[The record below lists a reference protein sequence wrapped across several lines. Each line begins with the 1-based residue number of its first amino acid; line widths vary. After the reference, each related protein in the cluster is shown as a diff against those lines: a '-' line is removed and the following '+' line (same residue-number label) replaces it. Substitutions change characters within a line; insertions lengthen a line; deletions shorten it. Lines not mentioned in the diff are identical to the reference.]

1 MTMKRKTRPIN
12 WDNLELQ
19 AYNLRYEPIAPEE
32 KLKKA
37 QKLAAIFRKNRQPL
51 PNQLAI
57 LV

>member
-1 MTMKRKTRPIN
+1 MTTKREAKPIN

-19 AYNLRYEPIAPEE
+19 VYNLRYEPISPEE